1 MRIIRAVCR
10 ILFSLVFVCA
20 GILKIID
27 PVGTGLIVKEY
38 LSIIHVTAADFPAI
52 CLGTGLATLEFTTG
66 ICILIGL
73 KMRLFAGIG
82 MVLTLIFTAVTL
94 YLAIYNPISDCG
106 CFGQAIHLTNWQ
118 TFKKNIILLVLVTVI
133 FIGRKK
139 ATNIASDSLQ
149 WIFVGLYAAFAVTV
163 SVFSYIRLPQIDFTR
178 YTVGADLSEHTDS
191 DVPEYNTVF
200 NYEKDGQKQEFSL
213 ENLPD
218 STWTFVDS
226 RTTTVRGSETGPAP
240 EIELPGKEG
249 GLFIISIFDP
259 SSVKPKLKSKIEEFI
274 VKAEKEGVEAYIFS
288 TEDRSDRKTLITLN
302 RSNGGITYFYD
313 SVIVGKWGS
322 AALDD
327 IDPGEII
334 GKDPDVMVLQKRI
347 HEQLF
352 ISILVLS
359 VFALAATLRLS
370 CRIFGKNI

>member
-38 LSIIHVTAADFPAI
+38 LSIIHITAADFPAI

-73 KMRLFAGIG
+73 KMRLFASIG

-163 SVFSYIRLPQIDFTR
+163 SVFSYIRLPQIDFTQ
-178 YTVGADLSEHTDS
+178 YTIGADLSEHTDS

-200 NYEKDGQKQEFSL
+200 TYEKDGQKQEFSL

-347 HEQLF
+347 QEQLF

-359 VFALAATLRLS
+359 VFALAATLRLF

>member
-1 MRIIRAVCR
+1 MRVVRAVCR

-38 LSIIHVTAADFPAI
+38 LSIIHITAADFPAI
-52 CLGTGLATLEFTTG
+52 CLGTALATLEFTTG

-82 MVLTLIFTAVTL
+82 MGLTLIFTAITL

-118 TFKKNIILLVLVTVI
+118 TFKKNLILLVLVTVI

-139 ATNIASDSLQ
+139 ATNIASDSVQ
-149 WIFVGLYAAFAVTV
+149 WVFVGLYAAFVVAV

-178 YTVGADLSEHTDS
+178 YTVGADLSEHTES
-191 DVPEYNTVF
+191 EAPEYETVF
-200 NYEKDGQKQEFSL
+200 TYEKDGRRCEFSL

-226 RTTTVRGSETGPAP
+226 ETTAIGGSEADPTP
-240 EIELPGKEG
+240 EIELPKKEG
-249 GLFIISIFDP
+249 GLFIISIYDP
-259 SSVKPKLKSKIEEFI
+259 ASVRPKLRKRIDDFI
-274 VKAEKEGVEAYIFS
+274 LKAEREGAEVHIFS

-313 SVIVGKWGS
+313 SVVIEKWGS
-322 AALDD
+322 AALDE
-327 IDPGEII
+327 IDPGEISR
-334 GKDPDVMVLQKRI
+334 KDPDVMVLQRRI

-359 VFALAATLRLS
+359 VFALAATLRMS
-370 CRIFGKNI
+370 CRIFVKNI

>member
-38 LSIIHVTAADFPAI
+38 LSIIHITAADLPAI

-163 SVFSYIRLPQIDFTR
+163 SVFSYIRLPQIDFTQ

-200 NYEKDGQKQEFSL
+200 TYEKDGQKQEFSL

-313 SVIVGKWGS
+313 NVIVGKWGS

-347 HEQLF
+347 QEQLF

>member
-38 LSIIHVTAADFPAI
+38 LSIIHITAADFPAI

-73 KMRLFAGIG
+73 KMRLFASIG

-163 SVFSYIRLPQIDFTR
+163 SVFSYIRLPQIDFTQ

-200 NYEKDGQKQEFSL
+200 TYEKDGQKQEFSL

-226 RTTTVRGSETGPAP
+226 RTTTVRGSETDPAP

-313 SVIVGKWGS
+313 NVIVGKWGS

-347 HEQLF
+347 QEQLF

>member
-38 LSIIHVTAADFPAI
+38 LSIIHITAADFPAI
-52 CLGTGLATLEFTTG
+52 CLGTGLAALEFTTG

-82 MVLTLIFTAVTL
+82 LGLTLIFTAVTL

-118 TFKKNIILLVLVTVI
+118 TFRKNLILLVLVTVI

-139 ATNIASDSLQ
+139 ATNIASNILQ
-149 WIFVGLYAAFAVTV
+149 WVFVGLYAAFAVAV
-163 SVFSYIRLPQIDFTR
+163 AVFSYIRLPQIDFTQ
-178 YTVGADLSEHTDS
+178 YTVGTDLSEHTDS
-191 DVPEYNTVF
+191 EVPEYETVF
-200 NYEKDGQKQEFSL
+200 TYEKDGRECEFSL

-226 RTTTVRGSETGPAP
+226 QTTTIRGSETGPSP
-240 EIELPGKEG
+240 EIELPRKEG
-249 GLFIISIFDP
+249 GIFIISIFDP
-259 SSVKPKLKSKIEEFI
+259 SSVKPKLKRRIDEFI
-274 VKAEKEGVEAYIFS
+274 LKAEKEGSEAYIFS
-288 TEDRSDRKTLITLN
+288 TEDSSDRKTLITLN

-313 SVIVGKWGS
+313 NVVVGKWGS

-334 GKDPDVMVLQKRI
+334 RKDPDVTVLQWRI

>member
-38 LSIIHVTAADFPAI
+38 LSIIHITAADFPAI

-73 KMRLFAGIG
+73 KMRLFASIG

-163 SVFSYIRLPQIDFTR
+163 SVFSYIRLPQIDFTQ

-200 NYEKDGQKQEFSL
+200 TYEKDGQKQEFSL

-274 VKAEKEGVEAYIFS
+274 VKAEKEGSEAYIFS

-347 HEQLF
+347 QEQLF

>member
-1 MRIIRAVCR
+1 MRIVRAVCR

-52 CLGTGLATLEFTTG
+52 CLGIGLATLEFTTG

-118 TFKKNIILLVLVTVI
+118 TFRKNLILLVLVTVI

-163 SVFSYIRLPQIDFTR
+163 AVISYIRLPQIDFTQ

-191 DVPEYNTVF
+191 EVPEYETVF
-200 NYEKDGQKQEFSL
+200 TYEKNGQKQEFSL
-213 ENLPD
+213 EDLPD

-226 RTTTVRGSETGPAP
+226 RTTTISGSETGPAP
-240 EIELPGKEG
+240 EIELPRKEG
-249 GLFIISIFDP
+249 GLFVISVYDP
-259 SSVKPKLKSKIEEFI
+259 SSVSPRLKRRIDEFI
-274 VKAEKEGVEAYIFS
+274 AKAEKEGSEVYVFS
-288 TEDRSDRKTLITLN
+288 TEEHSDRKTLITLN

-313 SVIVGKWGS
+313 SVVIEKWGS
-322 AALDD
+322 TALDE
-327 IDPGEII
+327 IDPGEISR
-334 GKDPDVMVLQKRI
+334 KDPDVMVLQRRI

>member
-73 KMRLFAGIG
+73 KMRLFASIG

-163 SVFSYIRLPQIDFTR
+163 SVFSYIRLPQIDFTQ

-200 NYEKDGQKQEFSL
+200 TYEKDGQKQEFSL

-313 SVIVGKWGS
+313 NVIVGKWGS

-347 HEQLF
+347 QEQLF

>member
-38 LSIIHVTAADFPAI
+38 LSIIHITAADFPAI

-73 KMRLFAGIG
+73 KMRLFASIG

-163 SVFSYIRLPQIDFTR
+163 SVFSYIRLPQIDFTQ

-200 NYEKDGQKQEFSL
+200 TYEKDGQKQEFSL

-240 EIELPGKEG
+240 EIELPEKEG

-313 SVIVGKWGS
+313 NVIVGKWGS

-347 HEQLF
+347 QEQLF

>member
-38 LSIIHVTAADFPAI
+38 LSIIHVTAADFSAI

-163 SVFSYIRLPQIDFTR
+163 SVFSYIRLPQIDFTQ

-200 NYEKDGQKQEFSL
+200 TYEKDGQKQEFSL

-240 EIELPGKEG
+240 EFELPGKEG

-347 HEQLF
+347 QEQLF

>member
-38 LSIIHVTAADFPAI
+38 LSIIHITAADLPAI

-163 SVFSYIRLPQIDFTR
+163 SVFSYIRLPQIDFTQ
-178 YTVGADLSEHTDS
+178 YTIGADLSEHTDS

-200 NYEKDGQKQEFSL
+200 TYEKDGQKQEFSL

-288 TEDRSDRKTLITLN
+288 TEDSSDRKTLITLN

-347 HEQLF
+347 QEQLF